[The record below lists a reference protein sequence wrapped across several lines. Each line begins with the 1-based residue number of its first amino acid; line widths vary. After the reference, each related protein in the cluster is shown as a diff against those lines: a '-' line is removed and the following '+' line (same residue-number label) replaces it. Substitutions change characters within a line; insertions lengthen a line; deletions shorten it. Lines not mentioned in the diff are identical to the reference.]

1 MENRDDQYRIHL
13 LNTKNSCLVAK
24 MLCHNFT
31 HIFGLIDI
39 GVLYM
44 GFGHWGWMLG
54 VPKSFFGRWVFGRWG
69 FWTLEVLDV
78 GKFWTLKVF
87 GRWGF

>member
-1 MENRDDQYRIHL
+1 MTLCVFLPNKY
-13 LNTKNSCLVAK
+13 AK
-24 MLCHNFT
+24 GTYFPCISLG
-31 HIFGLIDI
+31 IFLYDI
-39 GVLYM
+39 GVFYM